1 MGRAGDAALGSRG
14 TQAGGED
21 ESRQAEDAARTAEK
35 DQLALAEADVALQEV
50 QKQIKAAVIVHNGKA
65 EEKISLAEA
74 WEAHRLARA
83 II

>member
-1 MGRAGDAALGSRG
+1 M
-14 TQAGGED
+14 
-21 ESRQAEDAARTAEK
+21 
-35 DQLALAEADVALQEV
+35 ALQEV

-65 EEKISLAEA
+65 EEKTSLAEA